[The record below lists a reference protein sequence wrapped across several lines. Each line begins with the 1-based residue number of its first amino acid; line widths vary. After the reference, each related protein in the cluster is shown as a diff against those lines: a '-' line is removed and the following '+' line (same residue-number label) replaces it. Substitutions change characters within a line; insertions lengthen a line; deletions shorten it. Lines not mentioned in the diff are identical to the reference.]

1 MSDYI
6 IAVDFDGTLCENAW
20 PGIGEARG
28 GVIDYVLGQQMTGAK
43 LILWTNRRGE
53 RLDEA
58 VRWCVARGIAFD
70 AVNENLPE
78 IVERFGGDTRK
89 VFADEYLDDKAVR
102 PESVEKR
109 RKRVS
114 GRAVRTSS
122 ARKTAQ
128 CAVFSEMRPKQARG
142 SGIRN

>member
-20 PGIGEARG
+20 PGIGTARA

-53 RLDEA
+53 KLEDA
-58 VRWCVARGIAFD
+58 VRWCAARGIAFD

-89 VFADEYLDDKAVR
+89 VFADEYLDDKAVL
-102 PESVEKR
+102 PDAVEKKR
-109 RKRVS
+109 RRIS
-114 GRAVRTSS
+114 GRAVRN
-122 ARKTAQ
+122 
-128 CAVFSEMRPKQARG
+128 RG
-142 SGIRN
+142 R

>member
-20 PGIGEARG
+20 PGIGEARA
-28 GVIDYVLGQQMTGAK
+28 GVIDYVLGQQATGAK

-53 RLDEA
+53 RLAEA
-58 VRWCVARGIAFD
+58 VAWCTARGVAFD

-89 VFADEYLDDKAVR
+89 VFADEYLDDKAVL
-102 PESVEKR
+102 PDAVEKR
-109 RKRVS
+109 RRRIS
-114 GRAVRTSS
+114 GRALRN
-122 ARKTAQ
+122 
-128 CAVFSEMRPKQARG
+128 RG
-142 SGIRN
+142 RL